1 MFTRTILIFQMYSF
15 LYATLGLVGASS
27 VEVTT
32 FTQLKNA
39 LSNANADKIIV
50 KEHISNWGE
59 ALTMDSD
66 VSLIGNCNGGLCKF
80 ESDGNEHPA
89 LYVNPD
95 DSANVSNIE
104 FKNFRVGWGG
114 TVVIGG
120 YIGHSQGGGHSG
132 MITFEDCRFISNE
145 AEWDGAA
152 IGVHS
157 GNAFFK
163 GCSFISNESTRGYGA
178 AVYVS
183 LGTTSIS
190 NCVFQDNVAK
200 EGKSIYAKV
209 TVYDCGGNT
218 IASGDI
224 FPSRKWGY
232 GVGWNVCDP
241 SAPPIPSP
249 SPPPPAGS
257 SPTSLNLSAGGKV
270 LLNQTELI
278 VVVLVS
284 LLTFISLVVCFIY
297 RVVQRKRGYNWVR
310 FQQGIDDPTDDP
322 TTPLPVGIKLST

>member
-50 KEHISNWGE
+50 KEHIFNWGE

-178 AVYVS
+178 AVYVQ

-224 FPSRKWGY
+224 FPLRKWGY

-297 RVVQRKRGYNWVR
+297 RVVQRKRGYNWVK
-310 FQQGIDDPTDDP
+310 FQQGIDDP

>member
-1 MFTRTILIFQMYSF
+1 
-15 LYATLGLVGASS
+15 
-27 VEVTT
+27 
-32 FTQLKNA
+32 
-39 LSNANADKIIV
+39 
-50 KEHISNWGE
+50 
-59 ALTMDSD
+59 
-66 VSLIGNCNGGLCKF
+66 
-80 ESDGNEHPA
+80 
-89 LYVNPD
+89 
-95 DSANVSNIE
+95 
-104 FKNFRVGWGG
+104 
-114 TVVIGG
+114 
-120 YIGHSQGGGHSG
+120 
-132 MITFEDCRFISNE
+132 
-145 AEWDGAA
+145 
-152 IGVHS
+152 
-157 GNAFFK
+157 
-163 GCSFISNESTRGYGA
+163 
-178 AVYVS
+178 
-183 LGTTSIS
+183 
-190 NCVFQDNVAK
+190 VFQDNVAK

-297 RVVQRKRGYNWVR
+297 RVVQRKRGYNWVK
-310 FQQGIDDPTDDP
+310 FQQGIDDP

>member
-1 MFTRTILIFQMYSF
+1 M
-15 LYATLGLVGASS
+15 
-27 VEVTT
+27 
-32 FTQLKNA
+32 
-39 LSNANADKIIV
+39 
-50 KEHISNWGE
+50 
-59 ALTMDSD
+59 
-66 VSLIGNCNGGLCKF
+66 
-80 ESDGNEHPA
+80 
-89 LYVNPD
+89 
-95 DSANVSNIE
+95 
-104 FKNFRVGWGG
+104 
-114 TVVIGG
+114 
-120 YIGHSQGGGHSG
+120 
-132 MITFEDCRFISNE
+132 
-145 AEWDGAA
+145 
-152 IGVHS
+152 
-157 GNAFFK
+157 
-163 GCSFISNESTRGYGA
+163 
-178 AVYVS
+178 
-183 LGTTSIS
+183 
-190 NCVFQDNVAK
+190 FQDNVAK

-224 FPSRKWGY
+224 FPLRKWGY

-322 TTPLPVGIKLST
+322 TTPLPVGIKLSI